1 MMNNKFLI
9 VGIFS
14 TVLGFIAKLPYRK
27 FIYKNNIF
35 DFGLA
40 DSLPS
45 FLYIV
50 GIIFIV
56 LSYSKNVNGQK
67 VTKSILLMTS
77 GALLYEFE
85 QLFSNMSFDVKDV
98 IATILGGMFSLAL
111 YKFIEKKYNTKTNIL
126 K

>member
-1 MMNNKFLI
+1 MKKRIFI
-9 VGIFS
+9 VGISS
-14 TVLGFIAKLPYRK
+14 TVLAFIAKLPYRK
-27 FIYKNNIF
+27 FINKNDIF

-56 LSYSKNVNGQK
+56 LSYSKNVNGRK

-85 QLFSNMSFDVKDV
+85 QLFSNMTFDVKDV
-98 IATILGGMFSLAL
+98 IATILGGLFSLAL

>member
-1 MMNNKFLI
+1 MKKRILI
-9 VGIFS
+9 VGISS

-27 FIYKNNIF
+27 FINKNDIF

-77 GALLYEFE
+77 GALVYEFE
-85 QLFSNMSFDVKDV
+85 QLFSNMTFDVKDV
-98 IATILGGMFSLAL
+98 IATILGGLFSLAL